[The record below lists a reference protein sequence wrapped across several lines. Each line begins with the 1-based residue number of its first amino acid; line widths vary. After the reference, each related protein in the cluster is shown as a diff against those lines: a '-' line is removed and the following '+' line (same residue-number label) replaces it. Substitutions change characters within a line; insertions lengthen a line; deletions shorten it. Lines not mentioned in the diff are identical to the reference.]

1 MSNLRLYNT
10 LTRQK
15 ELFTPLE
22 AGKVSMYVCGMTIY
36 DYCHIGHA
44 RMLVAFDVIQRW
56 LRASGYHVTYV
67 RNITD
72 IEDKIIK
79 RAVENQETI
88 RELTDRFIGYMH
100 EDLAALGV
108 QKPDLEPRATEYVP
122 QMLGIIDLLKGHGLA
137 YQTGGG
143 DVNFSVRKFSGY
155 GKLSGKSLDDLRAGE
170 RVAVDDEKQDP
181 LDFVLWKGAKADEP
195 EQAKWASHYGVGRP
209 GWHIECSAMSTAI
222 LGRQLDI
229 HGGGADL
236 QFPHHE
242 NEIAQS
248 EGAHGGTFAN
258 YWLHNGFVR
267 LDNEKMS
274 KSIGN
279 FFTIREVLK
288 QYDAEVVRFFLMRAH
303 YRSPINYSND
313 TIEDARL
320 GLLRLY
326 TALSPQ
332 APALATAPTPDWTS
346 QTGQAFAQAMD
357 DDFNTPVACA
367 VLFDLVTELNRTKDP
382 VLETQLRALASVLG
396 LLRQAPS
403 HVAKS
408 GLRGSA
414 IQTQLSE
421 AEIAAL
427 VEQRTAA
434 KQGRDFARADGIR
447 QQLLEAGVILEDSA
461 SGTGWRRA

>member
-10 LTRQK
+10 LSRQK
-15 ELFTPLE
+15 EVFEPLE

-56 LRASGYHVTYV
+56 LRASGYNVTYV

-79 RAVENQETI
+79 RAVENNETI
-88 RELTDRFIGYMH
+88 RQLTDRFIGYMN

-108 QKPDLEPRATEYVP
+108 QAPDFEPRATDYVP
-122 QMLGIIDLLKGHGLA
+122 QMLSMIDTLKTEGLA
-137 YQTGGG
+137 YQAAGG
-143 DVNFSVRKFSGY
+143 DVNYSVRQFAGY
-155 GKLSGKSLDDLRAGE
+155 GKLSGKSLDDLQAGE
-170 RVAVDDEKQDP
+170 RVAVDDQKQDP
-181 LDFVLWKGAKADEP
+181 LDFVLWKSAKPDEP
-195 EQAKWASHYGVGRP
+195 PEAQWASHYGSGRP
-209 GWHIECSAMSTAI
+209 GWHIECSAMSQAV
-222 LGRQLDI
+222 LGKQLDI

-248 EGAHGGTFAN
+248 EGANGGQFVR

-288 QYDAEVVRFFLMRAH
+288 QYDAEVIRFFLMRAH
-303 YRSPINYSND
+303 YRSPINYSQD

-320 GLLRLY
+320 GLVRMY
-326 TALSPQ
+326 TALSDN
-332 APALATAPTPDWTS
+332 APAAALTPDWAS
-346 QTGQAFAQAMD
+346 PSGVAFAKAMD

-382 VLETQLRALASVLG
+382 KFEQQLRALAAVLG
-396 LLRQAPS
+396 LLAQPVQA
-403 HVAKS
+403 VAKS
-408 GLRGSA
+408 ALRGSGSLTNDGDSR
-414 IQTQLSE
+414 IN
-421 AEIAAL
+421 AL
-427 VEQRTAA
+427 VEERAQA
-434 KQGRDFARADGIR
+434 KKSRDFARADAIR
-447 QQLLEAGVILEDSA
+447 KTLFDEGVVLEDA
-461 SGTGWRRA
+461 AGGTTWRRS